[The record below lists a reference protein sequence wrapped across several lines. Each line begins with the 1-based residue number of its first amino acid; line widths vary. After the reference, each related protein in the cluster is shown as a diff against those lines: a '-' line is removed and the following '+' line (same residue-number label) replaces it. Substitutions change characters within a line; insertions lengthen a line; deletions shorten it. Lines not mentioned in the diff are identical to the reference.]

1 MIHEE
6 LYLNL
11 NYNQKV
17 IFAIAIVMIVL
28 IISIITRMKNK
39 TKKSNRRQ
47 ITRKKVKHTFTIDC
61 EEFVKVNFEKQD
73 YLFENQN
80 RVSELIR
87 LLNY

>member
-6 LYLNL
+6 LYLSL

-28 IISIITRMKNK
+28 IVSIIARMKNK
-39 TKKSNRRQ
+39 TKKLNRRQ
-47 ITRKKVKHTFTIDC
+47 ITHKKVRHTFTIDC
-61 EEFVKVNFEKQD
+61 EEFVKVNFKKQD

>member
-17 IFAIAIVMIVL
+17 IFAIAIIMIVL
-28 IISIITRMKNK
+28 IISIITKMKNK
-39 TKKSNRRQ
+39 TKIIKSRQ
-47 ITRKKVKHTFTIDC
+47 VNNAKQKNYLKIDC
-61 EEFVKVNFEKQD
+61 DAFIKEKFKNPE